1 MVGAR
6 RARFR
11 GGAGETGIGRSSER
25 GGGEERRWIRAE
37 RCDGVA
43 GKVGKGGEDG
53 EDGERWGGWE
63 GWGGW
68 GGSGRW
74 GGWEMYA
81 ALTPFPSTR
90 SPCVWILDLSLCHS
104 PSKSS
109 QYAISWYIQN
119 NALTFGPVSASPS
132 PFTPPSP
139 PHPPAFLRHFP
150 LPLTPPC
157 FPPSLPP
164 SPHFP
169 PNKCQLCLHL
179 LSPFHLP
186 PRHLLSDP
194 GQKKKKGVTT
204 AEDVEFFLRR
214 RFPSCKLEYIGG
226 QPGQAKEKGEGIV
239 WPVFV
244 FDPFVNDTA
253 FASMLQ
259 PIKGLSP
266 RRSPQFR
273 PFALGPRDGVALFHP
288 IPTSSSSSS
297 SPSFSASS
305 AAADTSSLSQET
317 REAAVLRLRTFMCM
331 HSHRWIDILRLDIA
345 GLELDLCEN
354 AATAAAAGGGGGG
367 LGGGD
372 AFSTSVGDLTQHG
385 AAALAEKTPVGPTPG
400 SVPIGQVAVRFHA
413 ELAGRDGAKR
423 RQKCEETFAAWGL
436 KKVHVMGDGSTV
448 LFARTDAAAAL

>member
-1 MVGAR
+1 MHSFRNHGPTKTDHRGAAGNQPAKLDLAIPAKLDSAIPAILPWHVLLVLFVTVQAYSLR
-6 RARFR
+6 TLVVYPPSIFSASDGYQQHQQQQQQQPQQQQHQEREWSERAEPVSAAEQAKL
-11 GGAGETGIGRSSER
+11 GLEGPPNGEAGRSDGGSER
-25 GGGEERRWIRAE
+25 SDAMGSRGRWGRVG
-37 RCDGVA
+37 RMGRM
-43 GKVGKGGEDG
+43 GKGGEDG
-53 EDGERWGGWE
+53 KGGEGGE
-63 GWGGW
+63 GVEGGE
-68 GGSGRW
+68 GGKCT
-74 GGWEMYA
+74 
-81 ALTPFPSTR
+81 L
-90 SPCVWILDLSLCHS
+90 LSL
-104 PSKSS
+104 
-109 QYAISWYIQN
+109 
-119 NALTFGPVSASPS
+119 
-132 PFTPPSP
+132 
-139 PHPPAFLRHFP
+139 
-150 LPLTPPC
+150 
-157 FPPSLPP
+157 PSLPP
-164 SPHFP
+164 V
-169 PNKCQLCLHL
+169 LHV
-179 LSPFHLP
+179 
-186 PRHLLSDP
+186 HLLSDP

-239 WPVFV
+239 WPVCSDHLRPRGVVYSFGVGPNLLFEGEMTLRGQQVFV

-273 PFALGPRDGVALFHP
+273 PFALGPRDG
-288 IPTSSSSSS
+288 
-297 SPSFSASS
+297 
-305 AAADTSSLSQET
+305 T

>member
-74 GGWEMYA
+74 GGWECT
-81 ALTPFPSTR
+81 L
-90 SPCVWILDLSLCHS
+90 LSL
-104 PSKSS
+104 
-109 QYAISWYIQN
+109 
-119 NALTFGPVSASPS
+119 
-132 PFTPPSP
+132 
-139 PHPPAFLRHFP
+139 
-150 LPLTPPC
+150 
-157 FPPSLPP
+157 PSLPP
-164 SPHFP
+164 V
-169 PNKCQLCLHL
+169 LHV
-179 LSPFHLP
+179 
-186 PRHLLSDP
+186 PRAE
-194 GQKKKKGVTT
+194 KKEGVTT

-266 RRSPQFR
+266 P
-273 PFALGPRDGVALFHP
+273 
-288 IPTSSSSSS
+288 
-297 SPSFSASS
+297 
-305 AAADTSSLSQET
+305 AAPPKT
-317 REAAVLRLRTFMCM
+317 RESAVLRLRTFMCM

-400 SVPIGQVAVRFHA
+400 SVPIGQVAVMFHA

-436 KKVHVMGDGSTV
+436 KKVACDGGWEHRAVCSH
-448 LFARTDAAAAL
+448 

>member
-1 MVGAR
+1 MGSLGRWGRVGR
-6 RARFR
+6 V
-11 GGAGETGIGRSSER
+11 GRMGK
-25 GGGEERRWIRAE
+25 GGGE
-37 RCDGVA
+37 G
-43 GKVGKGGEDG
+43 GKVGEGEEGKGGEGG
-53 EDGERWGGWE
+53 EGGEGVE
-63 GWGGW
+63 
-68 GGSGRW
+68 
-74 GGWEMYA
+74 Y
-81 ALTPFPSTR
+81 
-90 SPCVWILDLSLCHS
+90 
-104 PSKSS
+104 
-109 QYAISWYIQN
+109 
-119 NALTFGPVSASPS
+119 
-132 PFTPPSP
+132 
-139 PHPPAFLRHFP
+139 
-150 LPLTPPC
+150 
-157 FPPSLPP
+157 
-164 SPHFP
+164 
-169 PNKCQLCLHL
+169 
-179 LSPFHLP
+179 
-186 PRHLLSDP
+186 P

-204 AEDVEFFLRR
+204 AEDVDFFLHR

-239 WPVFV
+239 WPVCSDHLRPRGVVYSFGVGPNLLFEGEMTLRGQQVFV
-244 FDPFVNDTA
+244 FDPFINDTA

-288 IPTSSSSSS
+288 IPTPSS
-297 SPSFSASS
+297 SPSSSSFSASS
-305 AAADTSSLSQET
+305 AAASAASSASSAQET

-354 AATAAAAGGGGGG
+354 AATAAVAAGVGG

-372 AFSTSVGDLTQHG
+372 AFGTSVGDLTQHG

-436 KKVHVMGDGSTV
+436 TRVHVMGDGRTV
-448 LFARTDAAAAL
+448 LFARTDAPAAL